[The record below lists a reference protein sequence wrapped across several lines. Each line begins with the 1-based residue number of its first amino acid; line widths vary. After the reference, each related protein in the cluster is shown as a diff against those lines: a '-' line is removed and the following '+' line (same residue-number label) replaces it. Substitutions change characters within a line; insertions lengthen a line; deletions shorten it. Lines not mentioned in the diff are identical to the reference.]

1 MADFTHELDVI
12 SDFFEVEEHSHY
24 TAKPTA
30 EHASE
35 RLSEVEEL
43 FRKSATF
50 PDDGRRRALAVTLF
64 ANVLNVFVESVMW
77 NSFDDDAFPLFS
89 AQYGDRV
96 DEWLNKVASVLQT
109 VVHTDLTAPFALDG
123 VNTFFWWY
131 VAPLYEMGVVHNR
144 IKSRGT
150 PHTDREDVVEALKLL
165 NASIGPYLPNPPPAH
180 ERPAGEATPGRRRQ
194 RTEA

>member
-1 MADFTHELDVI
+1 M
-12 SDFFEVEEHSHY
+12 
-24 TAKPTA
+24 
-30 EHASE
+30 E
-35 RLSEVEEL
+35 R
-43 FRKSATF
+43 
-50 PDDGRRRALAVTLF
+50 
-64 ANVLNVFVESVMW
+64 
-77 NSFDDDAFPLFS
+77 FDDDAFPLFS

-150 PHTDREDVVEALKLL
+150 PHTDREDVVEALEVVERVDWALPPQP
-165 NASIGPYLPNPPPAH
+165 ASCARAASGRGHAWTAPAAHGGVAVAPKREYPRRGSNP
-180 ERPAGEATPGRRRQ
+180 RPAD
-194 RTEA
+194 